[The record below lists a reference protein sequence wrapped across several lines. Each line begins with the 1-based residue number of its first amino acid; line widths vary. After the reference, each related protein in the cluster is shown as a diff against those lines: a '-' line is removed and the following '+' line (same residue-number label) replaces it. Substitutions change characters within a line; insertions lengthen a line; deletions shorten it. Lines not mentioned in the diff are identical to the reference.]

1 MGTDRNNFLVQ
12 CSTAWLESVCFIIL
26 AKEIINAKIAKK
38 RKMIKFNCLFLSWDI
53 GAGGKGQVPP
63 PPFFWEI
70 SCIHFE
76 TLYVSEIE
84 RVKGNPTKDKDVTSG
99 APEG

>member
-38 RKMIKFNCLFLSWDI
+38 EK
-53 GAGGKGQVPP
+53 
-63 PPFFWEI
+63 
-70 SCIHFE
+70 
-76 TLYVSEIE
+76 
-84 RVKGNPTKDKDVTSG
+84 
-99 APEG
+99 

>member
-1 MGTDRNNFLVQ
+1 MQHSMVRKCLFYYF
-12 CSTAWLESVCFIIL
+12 S
-26 AKEIINAKIAKK
+26 KEIINAKIAKK

-53 GAGGKGQVPP
+53 GAGGKRQVPP
-63 PPFFWEI
+63 PPFFGGEI

-84 RVKGNPTKDKDVTSG
+84 RVKGS
-99 APEG
+99 

>member
-53 GAGGKGQVPP
+53 GAGGKRQVPP
-63 PPFFWEI
+63 PPPFLGGKFLAYI
-70 SCIHFE
+70 LKLFMFP
-76 TLYVSEIE
+76 
-84 RVKGNPTKDKDVTSG
+84 R
-99 APEG
+99 